1 MEDGMTNV
9 APAKTYY
16 GTNSPNANNHPDIL
30 PNAPNKMAV
39 HRMTFSFFVPI
50 QYLDYLGHN
59 LVHGGNGVGFGAAD

>member
-16 GTNSPNANNHPDIL
+16 GTNSPNANNHQDIL

-39 HRMTFSFFVPI
+39 HRSTFSLFDFVPI
-50 QYLDYLGHN
+50 QYLGHN
-59 LVHGGNGVGFGAAD
+59 LINSTGADYGAAD

>member
-30 PNAPNKMAV
+30 PKAPNKMAV
-39 HRMTFSFFVPI
+39 HRMTFSLFVPI
-50 QYLDYLGHN
+50 QYL
-59 LVHGGNGVGFGAAD
+59 